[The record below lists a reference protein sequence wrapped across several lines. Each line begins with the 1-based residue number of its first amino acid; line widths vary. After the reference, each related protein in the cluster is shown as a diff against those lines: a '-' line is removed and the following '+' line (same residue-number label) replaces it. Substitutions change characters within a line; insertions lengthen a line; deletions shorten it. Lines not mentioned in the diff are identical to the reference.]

1 MCVCRHRYKGE
12 SHECSLKRHEH
23 YLALKLSLKPEHQVL
38 DVGCGVGGPLREV
51 ALFSGAQIT
60 GLNNN
65 DYQIKKGTE
74 YNRAVGQGLTER
86 CGFLKADFM
95 DIPKEANSY
104 DAVYAIDATCH
115 APDAVKCYQE
125 IFRVLK
131 PGCMFAGYEWC
142 STDLND
148 PSNPKH
154 KAILDEI
161 ELGNGLPDIR
171 STEQVKAALLAAG
184 FIIKETVD
192 LANSADVPWYEPI
205 DPSRFSL
212 TAFRTTRLGRM
223 LTRNLVCALEK
234 TGFAPQ
240 GSGRVAAF
248 LERAGDGLVAGGKEG
263 IFTPL
268 YFFLVQKPE

>member
-1 MCVCRHRYKGE
+1 ME
-12 SHECSLKRHEH
+12 
-23 YLALKLSLKPEHQVL
+23 LALNRW
-38 DVGCGVGGPLREV
+38 GPLREV

-74 YNRAVGQGLTER
+74 YNRAAGFLKSSLAGHLLKFIINRSVGQGLTER

-115 APDAVKCYQE
+115 APDAVKCYQTHLAGLFMMQE

-171 STEQVKAALLAAG
+171 STEQLVNAVCCYAKTFVDSAYLAQRTLILKA
-184 FIIKETVD
+184 
-192 LANSADVPWYEPI
+192 
-205 DPSRFSL
+205 
-212 TAFRTTRLGRM
+212 
-223 LTRNLVCALEK
+223 
-234 TGFAPQ
+234 Q
-240 GSGRVAAF
+240 
-248 LERAGDGLVAGGKEG
+248 RA
-263 IFTPL
+263 I
-268 YFFLVQKPE
+268 